1 VTRLKRLRWEVRT
14 EPQTSDASTVG
25 ARESAGLGDVVL
37 WNASSYDFLRC
48 VLSTCID
55 CYKRFYSR
63 PQPIDVQQQESHLI
77 ADRPKQLR
85 DQPSLEPKIPMNF
98 RQVERRVFS
107 RLSCQIPAR
116 IVVGSGSFIAGVVSG
131 ISLNG
136 CFIETPN
143 TVPIGSEIELSLEL
157 KEETRSR
164 ALIRTSLPAAG
175 LGVEF
180 TLMTTPNFRRLQSIL
195 KNSVR
200 LDSNF

>member
-1 VTRLKRLRWEVRT
+1 MGSSNRTADFRCVYCGSKRVRRSRRRGFVERVFLRFFRLR
-14 EPQTSDASTVG
+14 P
-25 ARESAGLGDVVL
+25 
-37 WNASSYDFLRC
+37 FH
-48 VLSTCID
+48 CID

-63 PQPIDVQQQESHLI
+63 PQPIDVQEQEPTLI
-77 ADRPKQLR
+77 ADSPNELR

-116 IVVGSGSFIAGVVSG
+116 IVVGPGSFIAGVVSG

-136 CFIETPN
+136 CFIETPD

-164 ALIRTSLPAAG
+164 ALIRTSLPTAG